1 MAASFF
7 YIFFEDFAQNLKVF
21 VEVLSEFCW
30 MQDIEPFYNW
40 RHLYTAEEDNR
51 SPFFGRSYSEFEYSQ
66 TLYNYY
72 IHPQWDDFGS
82 RTLYM
87 KILFADYEQQ
97 YAIIELL
104 GEWNDAIENDIM
116 TLRRDVTDQLFRQGI
131 TKFILVG
138 ENVLNFHSSDD
149 SYYEEWH
156 EQLED
161 DHGWIVL
168 IDMPEQSRYDFKKA
182 RLTNYVELIDL
193 PQWRTL
199 KPEFIFQLIEQE
211 MQRSLD

>member
-1 MAASFF
+1 
-7 YIFFEDFAQNLKVF
+7 
-21 VEVLSEFCW
+21 

-40 RHLYTAEEDNR
+40 RHLYTAEDDR
-51 SPFFGRSYSEFEYSQ
+51 LSPFFERTYSEFEF
-66 TLYNYY
+66 TNTVYNYY

-87 KILFADYEQQ
+87 KVLFVEYEQN

-116 TLRRDVTDQLFRQGI
+116 TLRRNITDIMYKEGGI
-131 TKFILVG
+131 TKFILIA

-149 SYYEEWH
+149 SYYEEWR
-156 EQLED
+156 EQVED
-161 DHGWIVL
+161 EGGWMVIL
-168 IDMPEQSRYDFKKA
+168 NMPEQSLYDFKKA
-182 RLTNYVELIDL
+182 RLTNYVELMEF

-199 KPEFIFQLIEQE
+199 KPDLVFLQVDNTMIRKL
-211 MQRSLD
+211 M

>member
-1 MAASFF
+1 
-7 YIFFEDFAQNLKVF
+7 
-21 VEVLSEFCW
+21 

-40 RHLYTAEEDNR
+40 RHLYTAEEDTL
-51 SPFFGRSYSEFEYSQ
+51 SPFYGREYSEFEYSM
-66 TLYNYY
+66 TLYNFY

-97 YAIIELL
+97 YAVIELL

-116 TLRRDVTDQLFRQGI
+116 TIRREITDRLYAKGI
-131 TKFILVG
+131 TKYIIIA

-149 SYYEEWH
+149 SYYEEWR
-156 EQLED
+156 EQLQD
-161 DHGWIVL
+161 DNGWVVIV
-168 IDMPEQSRYDFKKA
+168 DMPEQSKYDFKKA
-182 RLTNYVELIDL
+182 RLTNYVTLVEL

-199 KPEFIFQLIEQE
+199 KPEFVFQLIDNE
-211 MQRSLD
+211 MMRRLE